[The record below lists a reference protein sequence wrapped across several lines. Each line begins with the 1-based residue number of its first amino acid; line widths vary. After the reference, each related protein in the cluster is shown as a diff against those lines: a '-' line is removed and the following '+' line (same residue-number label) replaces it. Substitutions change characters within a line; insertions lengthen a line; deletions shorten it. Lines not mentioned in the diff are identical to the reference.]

1 MSLSTD
7 EEKGIWVGGDQG
19 SVTLVS
25 RSMAVQRRV
34 RVDKA
39 RLTVTTLM
47 RDKSGCLWFGTEDG
61 VVGQLVGNDSTVC
74 FTENSAPVMAMVEDR
89 EGSIWIGRA
98 GGGLHRLRKG
108 KFTTYGMIDG
118 LESDYVQCIY
128 PDPHDAGRV
137 WIGTNNGGISR
148 FSHNMI
154 TTLPRQPWHAN
165 LNLNALF
172 VDRGGTLWVG
182 NVQGLQQLLG
192 THLESVVPEAGQ
204 EFGTVRGIAEDA
216 DGRLW
221 LTTRRGVFVS
231 SSAKTHFRSYGDS
244 SSMIREPVWSV
255 YTSKGGSEIWIA
267 TVGKGLIRLVSGGHG
282 MRRTD
287 YTTEDGLSSNEVRSF
302 LEDKEGTLWFGTYHG
317 GLVRF
322 KSGRFHAVTT
332 ENGLFDDN
340 VFSVLEDDDGFLW
353 MSSNLGVFRTSKKEL
368 DDFVEGRAP
377 GVNCTVYGT
386 ADGMRTNECNGGAQ
400 YSGVRSGDGRLWFAT
415 LAGAAV
421 IDPARSRINDVPP
434 PVILESCAIDRTPVR
449 IADKVHAGPGSGD
462 LEFTYTA
469 LSFVAPEKTRF
480 RYRLEGFDAE
490 WVDAGGRR
498 VAYYTNIPPGEYT
511 FRVLAANNDG
521 VWNTIG
527 ASMRVSLSPHFYQ
540 TSWFYVLCVVVIG
553 VFGSL
558 VYHFYRTYKD
568 REKTAAR
575 LQAQLAQA
583 ELQVLKMQ
591 LQPHFLFNTMHAISS
606 LMHKDIEAADE
617 MMSRLGDLLRCT
629 LESNGTQEVELQ
641 QELETLDLYLAIEQI
656 RLGDRLR
663 ATRDIPAELMSAVVP
678 NLILQP
684 LFENAIRYGVSP
696 REEGGS
702 VDIRITRRDNMLG
715 VTVCDDGPGIGEQA
729 REGVGLSN
737 TRARLEQLYGTNQK
751 FTYSNRA
758 GGGFCVTLEIPLRIE
773 RNATYRSVSNKR
785 FQSADTYR

>member
-1 MSLSTD
+1 
-7 EEKGIWVGGDQG
+7 
-19 SVTLVS
+19 
-25 RSMAVQRRV
+25 
-34 RVDKA
+34 
-39 RLTVTTLM
+39 
-47 RDKSGCLWFGTEDG
+47 
-61 VVGQLVGNDSTVC
+61 
-74 FTENSAPVMAMVEDR
+74 
-89 EGSIWIGRA
+89 
-98 GGGLHRLRKG
+98 
-108 KFTTYGMIDG
+108 
-118 LESDYVQCIY
+118 
-128 PDPHDAGRV
+128 
-137 WIGTNNGGISR
+137 
-148 FSHNMI
+148 
-154 TTLPRQPWHAN
+154 
-165 LNLNALF
+165 
-172 VDRGGTLWVG
+172 
-182 NVQGLQQLLG
+182 
-192 THLESVVPEAGQ
+192 
-204 EFGTVRGIAEDA
+204 
-216 DGRLW
+216 
-221 LTTRRGVFVS
+221 
-231 SSAKTHFRSYGDS
+231 
-244 SSMIREPVWSV
+244 
-255 YTSKGGSEIWIA
+255 
-267 TVGKGLIRLVSGGHG
+267 
-282 MRRTD
+282 
-287 YTTEDGLSSNEVRSF
+287 
-302 LEDKEGTLWFGTYHG
+302 
-317 GLVRF
+317 
-322 KSGRFHAVTT
+322 
-332 ENGLFDDN
+332 
-340 VFSVLEDDDGFLW
+340 
-353 MSSNLGVFRTSKKEL
+353 
-368 DDFVEGRAP
+368 
-377 GVNCTVYGT
+377 
-386 ADGMRTNECNGGAQ
+386 
-400 YSGVRSGDGRLWFAT
+400 
-415 LAGAAV
+415 
-421 IDPARSRINDVPP
+421 
-434 PVILESCAIDRTPVR
+434 
-449 IADKVHAGPGSGD
+449 
-462 LEFTYTA
+462 
-469 LSFVAPEKTRF
+469 
-480 RYRLEGFDAE
+480 
-490 WVDAGGRR
+490 
-498 VAYYTNIPPGEYT
+498 
-511 FRVLAANNDG
+511 VLAANNDG

-629 LESNGTQEVELQ
+629 LESNGTQEVKLQ

-773 RNATYRSVSNKR
+773 PNATYRSVSNKR